1 LNASNTSAS
10 TAGLA
15 AAANAQ
21 IILAGSAT
29 ADNLFAASVSTSATA
44 PGTVWLSGNNWPSTF
59 SGSTEITE
67 AGTYYLHVFAQDQGR
82 PEMFIGR
89 FTLTGQ
95 SAFANGTQELL
106 TNATDW
112 VVSTSNPGVD
122 TTAPIIIGPNGSGP
136 WGTYS
141 SMPGASFIW
150 APQYANGIA
159 YFTASFTVIPAPA
172 TAAASADPS
181 PTSFPFPRRWCL
193 TAACSFFHTTP
204 QQSSTYNFI
213 QTKSTQTLASTRT
226 IRYLVRTYTEQ
237 GDPHGHPPRLHSSPD
252 PSRPL
257 PHHLPRR

>member
-1 LNASNTSAS
+1 MSNARASSHSSSDTWKSIASASCHDTPPSRVTPLNASNTSAS

-172 TAAASADPS
+172 TAAAGLLGLVSL
-181 PTSFPFPRRWCL
+181 RR
-193 TAACSFFHTTP
+193 
-204 QQSSTYNFI
+204 
-213 QTKSTQTLASTRT
+213 KR
-226 IRYLVRTYTEQ
+226 
-237 GDPHGHPPRLHSSPD
+237 
-252 PSRPL
+252 
-257 PHHLPRR
+257 